1 MSDSSKQETKLNF
14 REAWNVLIGKNRAVS
29 HSDWQGINTRLD
41 DQDTETRE
49 LALLMVAYEERL
61 TDLENTVSILNTNL
75 IHLANPAKPTE
86 SQSAFI
92 GSRTVDWRT
101 KKKELEKKYSNPQK
115 VRESLVQEI
124 VNSTDVLE
132 EK

>member
-1 MSDSSKQETKLNF
+1 
-14 REAWNVLIGKNRAVS
+14 
-29 HSDWQGINTRLD
+29 
-41 DQDTETRE
+41 
-49 LALLMVAYEERL
+49 MVAYEERL
-61 TDLENTVSILNTNL
+61 TDLENTVRILNTNL
-75 IHLANPAKPTE
+75 IHLANPVKLTE

>member
-1 MSDSSKQETKLNF
+1 MNL
-14 REAWNVLIGKNRAVS
+14 LAV
-29 HSDWQGINTRLD
+29 G
-41 DQDTETRE
+41 
-49 LALLMVAYEERL
+49 MEERI
-61 TDLENTVSILNTNL
+61 TELEGMVSILNTNL
-75 IHLANPAKPTE
+75 IHLANPSKPTE

-101 KKKELEKKYSNPQK
+101 KKKELEKKYANPQK